1 MRSLI
6 WLISLFAV
14 VGMFYFMQNM
24 RSLISV
30 EQYNGSASAQL
41 VAEPVTTPSQN
52 LAAIAEARLKQ
63 LVPESSRFWDT
74 KSQEQQAQ
82 IIKRF
87 AAGDYGA
94 TLQMVRSLLNATDTR
109 AEFRAWLREQFPVI
123 LVSKGWLDLK
133 AGQCEDAIDE
143 FQEADRYKV
152 LPESLKGQAFCRYK
166 LNDMTNASS
175 YARQYFDVGPP
186 DPALRIIHAESL
198 ESQNRFREAAET
210 LAQALTSVTEDDTAT
225 KANLDTRLKSMKA
238 KIPEGDEQ
246 LTLNHN
252 MFSITYKPE
261 THDGALNLAIEVLD
275 STLDELTSQWGFNQP
290 KRTIEIVLYDS
301 KDFHSI
307 VTNGPEW
314 AQGIFDGRMRIPVA
328 PQQVS
333 SNQWARTFSRVLRHE
348 LIHALLHE
356 MTAGVQ
362 LHSWVNEGLAQRL
375 ECGGSGCGSFEFAP
389 ASGGMLTQE
398 DLRRPYTTLSQADAT
413 RAYGQSLYLV
423 LTLER
428 AMGLENALPTLI
440 RNVSATTASDDD
452 LLLKGSG
459 TDFSRLHGQASKLW
473 KQKQRL

>member
-1 MRSLI
+1 M
-6 WLISLFAV
+6 V
-14 VGMFYFMQNM
+14 YFMQNM
-24 RSLISV
+24 RSLLSKDETVSENSI
-30 EQYNGSASAQL
+30 APIAP
-41 VAEPVTTPSQN
+41 VAVPSNN
-52 LAAIAEARLKQ
+52 LQEIAEAKLRQ
-63 LVPESSRFWDT
+63 LVPESSRFWDE
-74 KSQEQQAQ
+74 KSQELQAQ

-87 AAGDYGA
+87 ASGDYGA
-94 TLQMVRSLLNATDTR
+94 TLQMVRTLLAATDTR
-109 AEFRAWLREQFPVI
+109 VEFRVWLRDQFPVI

-175 YARQYFDVGPP
+175 YARQYFDTGVP

-198 ESQNRFREAAET
+198 ESQNRFREAAESLVQG
-210 LAQALTSVTEDDTAT
+210 LASVSEDDPAT
-225 KANLDTRLKSMKA
+225 KANLETRIKSMKA

-246 LTLNHN
+246 LTLNHT

-261 THDGALNLAIEVLD
+261 THDAALNLAIEVLD
-275 STLDELTSQWGFNQP
+275 SAIDELTSQWGFNQP

-314 AQGIFDGRMRIPVA
+314 AQGIFDGRMRIPVPA
-328 PQQVS
+328 QQVGGA
-333 SNQWARTFSRVLRHE
+333 QWSRTFARVLRHE

-356 MTAGVQ
+356 MTGGVQ
-362 LHSWVNEGLAQRL
+362 LHSWLNEGLAQRL
-375 ECGGSGCGSFEFAP
+375 ECGGSGCGPFDFAP
-389 ASGGMLTQE
+389 SPGGMLTDV

-413 RAYGQSLYLV
+413 RAYGQSLYLI

-428 AMGLENALPTLI
+428 AMGLENPLPQLI
-440 RNVSATTASDDD
+440 RAVSPTSASDDD
-452 LLLKGSG
+452 LLLKGAG
-459 TDFSRLHGQASKLW
+459 TNFSRLYDQTSKLW
-473 KQKQRL
+473 KKKQRL